1 MKPLI
6 EIIDTT
12 NEPNI
17 LNMKQEYTTEI
28 RLTKQM
34 EQEAKQVAAKL
45 DISLNKMFEVSI
57 QEKINKELNESKFL
71 SNHG

>member
-34 EQEAKQVAAKL
+34 EQDVKELAAKL
-45 DISLNKMFEVSI
+45 DISLNKLFVVSI